1 MLASGRR
8 DAKTRVTNVA
18 LFGFGRTG
26 RNLFRILHGRGDARV
41 VAIADPA
48 EPEGLAYL
56 LRFDTLLGRFPEPV
70 ALRDGALEVG
80 GSRVRLLTGD
90 AANAMP
96 WKELSVDTVFEAT
109 SRSRTRSELSRHLE
123 AGARRVISLAPPSDV
138 PDLLAVPGITT
149 GDLASDQRLVS
160 NASSTVHAAAP
171 ILEILEEAFGIRRAL
186 FTTVHSYTSAHRL
199 ADVPAEDKRRGRAAA
214 ENIIPQESRSPAMLE
229 SVLPRLAGKLTGFAM
244 NVPVANGSVV
254 DLVCWHEREVSAESV
269 NDAVRAAA
277 ARARWAGILQYETE
291 PIVSSDVARSTY
303 SAIFDSLATMVIA
316 GRVSKTLTWFDSGF
330 GYAERA
336 VELLERFA
344 RIDAAGARVTA

>member
-1 MLASGRR
+1 
-8 DAKTRVTNVA
+8 VTNVA

-26 RNLFRILHGRGDARV
+26 RNLFRILHGRDDLRV
-41 VAIADPA
+41 AAIADPA
-48 EPEGLAYL
+48 DPEALAYL

-70 ALRDGALEVG
+70 AVRDGMLEAG
-80 GSRVRLLTGD
+80 ARRVRLLTGD

-96 WKELSVDTVFEAT
+96 WKDLSVDTVFEAT
-109 SRSRTRSELSRHLE
+109 SRSRTRAEISRHLE
-123 AGARRVISLAPPSDV
+123 AGARRVISLAPPADL

-149 GDLASDQRLVS
+149 AHLSPDQRIVS
-160 NASSTVHAAAP
+160 NASSTVHATAP

-229 SVLPRLAGKLTGFAM
+229 SVLPHLAGRLTGYAM

-254 DLVCWHEREVSAESV
+254 DLVCWHEREVSVASV
-269 NDAVRAAA
+269 NDAIRAAA
-277 ARARWAGILQYETE
+277 GRGRWSGILQYETE

-303 SAIFDSLATMVIA
+303 SAIFDSLATMVIS
-316 GRVSKTLTWFDSGF
+316 GKVSKTLTWFDSGY

-336 VELLERFA
+336 VELVERYA
-344 RIDAAGARVTA
+344 RIGEAGRRETA